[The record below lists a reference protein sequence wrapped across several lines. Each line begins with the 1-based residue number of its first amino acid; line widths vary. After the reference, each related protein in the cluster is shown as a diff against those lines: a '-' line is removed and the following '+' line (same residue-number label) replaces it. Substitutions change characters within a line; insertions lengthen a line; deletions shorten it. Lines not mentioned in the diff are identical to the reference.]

1 MNKDLFMIVK
11 KFGGSSLADADKI
24 RQTVSIVQQEK
35 TSGLILSAMKGVTNL
50 LVDAANMAE
59 TGDSKYKENIEEIR
73 KKHSE
78 CMIDLFNSEIP
89 EALELSISTM
99 IQNLSEILHG
109 VELVRECSTKSMD
122 LIMSFGERM
131 NCTQVAAYLNSQSIA
146 AEYVDSRDII
156 KTDSYYGKA
165 NVNFPLS
172 YKTIQNR
179 LKSIG
184 SKIPVICG
192 FIASDPEGRTT
203 TLGRNG
209 SDYTASIIGAAIDAD
224 KVEIWTDV
232 DGVLTADPRI
242 VENAFVIPE
251 LSIEEAMELSF
262 FGAEVIH
269 PYTLVPTMDK
279 NIPVYI
285 KNTLNPTAV
294 GTVITNKDGKSSRII
309 TGIASIE
316 GLSLINVEGGGM
328 MGMPGMA
335 SQIFSSL
342 AEADVNI
349 IMITQASSE
358 HSISV
363 LCRSEEVA
371 CAIEKLNNNLESA
384 IHNRK
389 IQNIEVVDDLVIIAV
404 IGENMIGE
412 VGLTGKL
419 FSAVGDAKINILA
432 IAQGSSERNISFVIH
447 QKDKNAALNAVHKK
461 FIG

>member
-1 MNKDLFMIVK
+1 MIVK
-11 KFGGSSLADADKI
+11 KFGGSSLADAEKI
-24 RQTVSIVQQEK
+24 RQTVAIVQKEK

-50 LVDAANMAE
+50 LVEAANLAE
-59 TGDSKYKENIEEIR
+59 TGDEKYKENIEEIR
-73 KKHSE
+73 TKHNR
-78 CMIDLFNSEIP
+78 CMNDLFASDIP
-89 EALELSISTM
+89 EALELSTATM
-99 IQNLSEILHG
+99 LQNLSEILHG
-109 VELVRECSTKSMD
+109 VELVRECSAKSMD
-122 LIMSFGERM
+122 LIMSFGERL
-131 NCTQVAAYLNSQSIA
+131 NCSQVAAYLNSRGIP
-146 AEYVDSRDII
+146 AEYIDSREIV
-156 KTDSYYGKA
+156 KTDSSYGKA
-165 NVNFPLS
+165 NVDFPLS
-172 YKTIQNR
+172 YKSIQSR
-179 LKSIG
+179 LNG
-184 SKIPVICG
+184 LGDKIPVICG
-192 FIASDPEGRTT
+192 FIASDPDGRTT

-209 SDYTASIIGAAIDAD
+209 SDYTASIIGAAINAE

-279 NIPVYI
+279 DIPVYI
-285 KNTLNPTAV
+285 KNTLNPSAV
-294 GTVITNKDGKSSRII
+294 GTVITNKDGKSNRII
-309 TGIASIE
+309 TGLASID

-363 LCRSEEVA
+363 LCRTEEVE
-371 CAIEKLNNNLESA
+371 CAMEKLNANLETA
-384 IHNRK
+384 IRNRK
-389 IQNIEVVDDLVIIAV
+389 IQNIEVVNDLVIIAV
-404 IGENMIGE
+404 IGENMIGQ
-412 VGLTGKL
+412 VGLTGQL
-419 FSAVGDAKINILA
+419 FSAVGDAEINILA

-447 QKDKNAALNAVHKK
+447 QKDEIAALNAVHRK

>member
-1 MNKDLFMIVK
+1 MTVK

-24 RQTVSIVQQEK
+24 RQTISIVQKEK

-50 LVDAANMAE
+50 LVEAATFAEAANI
-59 TGDSKYKENIEEIR
+59 KYKKNIEEIR
-73 KKHSE
+73 KKHTE
-78 CMIDLFNSEIP
+78 CMTDLFDSDIP
-89 EALELSISTM
+89 DSLSLSMGTM
-99 IQNLSEILHG
+99 LQNLSDILHG
-109 VELVRECSTKSMD
+109 VELVRECSPKSMD
-122 LIMSFGERM
+122 LIMSFGERL
-131 NCTQVAAYLNSQSIA
+131 NCNQVAAYLNSQGIP
-146 AEYVDSRDII
+146 AEYIDTRDII
-156 KTDSYYGKA
+156 KTDSVYGKA

-172 YKTIQNR
+172 YKNIKNR
-179 LKSIG
+179 LNNCGK
-184 SKIPVICG
+184 KIPVICG
-192 FIASDPEGRTT
+192 FISSDTDGRTT

-242 VENAFVIPE
+242 VQNAFVIPE

-279 NIPVYI
+279 NIPVFI
-285 KNTLNPTAV
+285 KNTLNPAAK
-294 GTVITNKDGKSSRII
+294 GTVITKKDGKSSRII

-316 GLSLINVEGGGM
+316 DLSLINVEGGGM

-335 SQIFSSL
+335 SQIFTSL

-363 LCRSEEVA
+363 LCRSSEVEEAVNR
-371 CAIEKLNNNLESA
+371 LNINLEMA

-389 IQNIEVVDDLVIIAV
+389 IQNIEVVNDLVVIAV

-419 FSAVGDAKINILA
+419 FSAVGEAQINILA

-447 QKDKNAALNAVHKK
+447 QKDKEAALNAVHKK

>member
-1 MNKDLFMIVK
+1 MIVK

-35 TSGLILSAMKGVTNL
+35 TSGLVLSAMKGVTNL
-50 LVDAANMAE
+50 LVEAADLAE
-59 TGDSKYKENIEEIR
+59 TGNKKYKNNIEEIR
-73 KKHSE
+73 NKHRE
-78 CMIDLFNSEIP
+78 CMEDLFDSHIP
-89 EALELSISTM
+89 ESLENSFSTM

-109 VELVRECSTKSMD
+109 VELVRECSSKSMD
-122 LIMSFGERM
+122 LVMSFGERM
-131 NCTQVAAYLNSQSIA
+131 NCTQVAAYLNSQDIP
-146 AEYVDSRDII
+146 AEYIDTRDII
-156 KTDSYYGKA
+156 KTDSNYGKA
-165 NVNFPLS
+165 NVDFPLS
-172 YKTIQNR
+172 YKSIQNR
-179 LKSIG
+179 LKNLENR
-184 SKIPVICG
+184 IPVICG
-192 FIASDPEGRTT
+192 FIASDPDGRTT

-285 KNTLNPTAV
+285 KNTLNPSAI
-294 GTVITNKDGKSSRII
+294 GTVITNKDGKNSRII

-316 GLSLINVEGGGM
+316 DLSLINVEGGGM

-363 LCRSEEVA
+363 LCRTEEVD
-371 CAIEKLNNNLESA
+371 CAIDKLNANLETA

-389 IQNIEVVDDLVIIAV
+389 IQSIEVVNNLVIIAV

-447 QKDKNAALNAVHKK
+447 QKDKNAALNAVHRK

>member
-1 MNKDLFMIVK
+1 MIVK

-24 RQTVSIVQQEK
+24 RQTISIVQQET

-50 LVDAANMAE
+50 LVEAANLAE
-59 TGDSKYKENIEEIR
+59 TGDSRYKENIEEIK
-73 KKHSE
+73 KKHTE
-78 CMIDLFNSEIP
+78 CMNDLFSSQIP
-89 EALELSISTM
+89 DSLALSMGTM
-99 IQNLSEILHG
+99 FQNLSEILHG
-109 VELVRECSTKSMD
+109 VELVRECSPKSMD
-122 LIMSFGERM
+122 LIMCFGERL
-131 NCTQVAAYLNSQSIA
+131 NCTQVAAYLNSQEIP
-146 AEYVDSRDII
+146 AEYIDTRDII
-156 KTDSYYGKA
+156 KTDSVHGKA
-165 NVNFPLS
+165 NVNFPVS
-172 YKTIQNR
+172 YKNIKNR
-179 LKSIG
+179 LNNCG
-184 SKIPVICG
+184 RKIPVICG
-192 FIASDPEGRTT
+192 FISSDAEGRTT

-242 VENAFVIPE
+242 VNNAFVIPE

-279 NIPVYI
+279 NIPVFI
-285 KNTLNPTAV
+285 KNTLNPSAE
-294 GTVITNKDGKSSRII
+294 GTVITRKDGKSNRMI
-309 TGIASIE
+309 TGIASIDD
-316 GLSLINVEGGGM
+316 LSLINVEGGGM

-335 SQIFSSL
+335 SQIFTSL
-342 AEADVNI
+342 AEAGVNI

-363 LCRSEEVA
+363 LCRTEEVEEA
-371 CAIEKLNNNLESA
+371 VNRLNINLETA

-389 IQNIEVVDDLVIIAV
+389 IQNIEVVNNLVIIAV
-404 IGENMIGE
+404 IGENMIGQ

-419 FSAVGDAKINILA
+419 FSAVGEAHINILA